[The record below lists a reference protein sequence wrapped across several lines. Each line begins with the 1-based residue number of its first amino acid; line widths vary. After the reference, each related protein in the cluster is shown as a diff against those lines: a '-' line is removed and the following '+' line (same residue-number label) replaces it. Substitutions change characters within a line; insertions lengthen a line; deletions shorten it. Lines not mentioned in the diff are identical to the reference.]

1 MTLSHK
7 CRQCVLVL
15 AALQCHCER
24 WRNGKGLHRQRWRN
38 AAVWQTLAKVV
49 SFQLQASLETLE
61 TTTLNEN
68 IRSYIPGI
76 SGYTGSATL
85 LYYKDDSNN
94 INTTDLLNKLYKT
107 GTTGVSSSDTVEL
120 TFRWVDGT
128 DNNDIKL
135 TAYITSASIGAA
147 TGTLLGQRSVSKA
160 LVRSL
165 RSRSHERLLR
175 DFRRS

>member
-1 MTLSHK
+1 MAKVYTG
-7 CRQCVLVL
+7 RDGVMQL
-15 AALQCHCER
+15 A
-24 WRNGKGLHRQRWRN
+24 GT
-38 AAVWQTLAKVV
+38 TLAKVV
-49 SFQLQASLETLE
+49 SFSLQANLETLE

-68 IRSYIPGI
+68 IRSYTPGI

-107 GTTGVSSSDTVEL
+107 GTAGVSSSDTVEL

-135 TAYITSASIGAA
+135 TAYVTSASIGAS
-147 TGTLLGQRSVSKA
+147 TGDIVRAEISFQGTGA
-160 LVRSL
+160 LSTVTIS
-165 RSRSHERLLR
+165 
-175 DFRRS
+175 

>member
-1 MTLSHK
+1 MAKVYTGRDGVMQLS
-7 CRQCVLVL
+7 
-15 AALQCHCER
+15 
-24 WRNGKGLHRQRWRN
+24 GT
-38 AAVWQTLAKVV
+38 TLAKVV
-49 SFQLQASLETLE
+49 SFSLSANLDTLE

-68 IRSYIPGI
+68 IRSYTPGI

-147 TGTLLGQRSVSKA
+147 TGDIVRAEVSFQGTGA
-160 LVRSL
+160 LSTVTIS
-165 RSRSHERLLR
+165 
-175 DFRRS
+175 

>member
-1 MTLSHK
+1 MAKVYTGRDGVMQLS
-7 CRQCVLVL
+7 
-15 AALQCHCER
+15 
-24 WRNGKGLHRQRWRN
+24 GT
-38 AAVWQTLAKVV
+38 TLAKVV
-49 SFQLQASLETLE
+49 SFQLQANLETLE

-68 IRSYIPGI
+68 IRSYTPGI
-76 SGYTGSATL
+76 SGYSGSATL

-120 TFRWVDGT
+120 TFRWVDGA

-147 TGTLLGQRSVSKA
+147 TGDIVRAEVSFQGTGA
-160 LVRSL
+160 LSTVTIS
-165 RSRSHERLLR
+165 
-175 DFRRS
+175 

>member
-1 MTLSHK
+1 MAKVYTGRDGVMQLS
-7 CRQCVLVL
+7 
-15 AALQCHCER
+15 
-24 WRNGKGLHRQRWRN
+24 GT
-38 AAVWQTLAKVV
+38 TLAKVV
-49 SFQLQASLETLE
+49 SFQLQANLETLE

-68 IRSYIPGI
+68 IRSYTPGI

-85 LYYKDDSNN
+85 LYYKDDNGD
-94 INTTDLLNKLYKT
+94 INASDLLSKLYKT

-147 TGTLLGQRSVSKA
+147 TGDIVRAEISFQGTGA
-160 LVRSL
+160 LSTVTIS
-165 RSRSHERLLR
+165 
-175 DFRRS
+175 